1 MRTALLLLCTATL
14 CAVTLLA
21 QSKIARSKPAANRP
35 IAGPSAF
42 DKSQMEAY
50 VRHLFVWPPPIE
62 ITVDDPKPSP
72 LTGFKEVTVHATQ
85 GEAHQDETFY
95 VSANGRQI
103 LQASIYNITEN
114 PFHDNLSKINVEG
127 RPSLGTPGAPV
138 VIVEFSDFQCHFC
151 KEEAKV
157 YRENLKDFPK
167 EVHFYFADFPL
178 ENVHPWARAAAIAGR
193 CVYRQNADAFWKFHD
208 WIFDNQEQI
217 TPENLRQKVID
228 WGTGTGPDAGLAA
241 LDITQLTSCMDT
253 KATDAEVETTV
264 KMGKALGIGSTPTS
278 YINGRPMVG
287 ANPWPDLKRVI
298 NFEVG
303 YQETAHNA
311 GENCGCDVRIP
322 KFGVR

>member
-1 MRTALLLLCTATL
+1 VAHWAGNVSGSIPMRTALVML
-14 CAVTLLA
+14 CALILSA
-21 QSKIARSKPAANRP
+21 QSKPSANKP

-72 LTGFKEVTVHATQ
+72 MIGFKQVTVHATQ
-85 GEAHQDETFY
+85 DQAHQDETFY

-127 RPSLGTPGAPV
+127 RPSLGPQGTPV

-228 WGTGTGPDAGLAA
+228 WGSGTA
-241 LDITQLTSCMDT
+241 LDTAQLTSCMDT
-253 KATDAEVETTV
+253 KATDAEVETTL

-278 YINGRPMVG
+278 YINGRPMTG

-303 YQETAHNA
+303 YQQTAHNA

-322 KFGVR
+322 KSGVR